1 MPGATVTEEDVI
13 ALRQNYR
20 GALLV
25 TEGGRAFEVA
35 ALDAR
40 LAGRSLPAQIFFYCG
55 APHWKL
61 HLLLHDASA
70 NMPALQRAVAAWLE
84 KAQQDPECPEL
95 LRPLDARTTC
105 HGAKNPADVF
115 TLLGIGS
122 AQLDAFPSL
131 GTAQLVLSEALFV

>member
-1 MPGATVTEEDVI
+1 MPGDTVTEEDVI
-13 ALRQNYR
+13 GLRQKYR

-95 LRPLDARTTC
+95 LRPPGCAHHMPRRKKPRRRL
-105 HGAKNPADVF
+105 HPA
-115 TLLGIGS
+115 GHRQR
-122 AQLDAFPSL
+122 AA
-131 GTAQLVLSEALFV
+131 